1 MSRFEAI
8 KNMNETE
15 MAYFLCDLLQNSVP
29 DNVYACGNC
38 PAAEKCCVGNR
49 GFKDW
54 IKEEVNENEYI

>member
-15 MAYFLCDLLQNSVP
+15 MADFLCDLLQRTVP
-29 DNVYACGNC
+29 DNVYACENC
-38 PAAEKCCVGNR
+38 PAKDKRCVGNK

-54 IKEEVNENEYI
+54 IKEEVNEDEYI